1 MCVCVCVLI
10 IFFWGGG
17 GGGGGGGE
25 GASPVRV
32 KDPILLI
39 HGSFKESSP
48 YKTGVYYIVYLLSI
62 LERDCSSMHR
72 RKEDKLQH

>member
-10 IFFWGGG
+10 IFFGGG
-17 GGGGGGGE
+17 GREGGE

-39 HGSFKESSP
+39 HGSLKESSP
-48 YKTGVYYIVYLLSI
+48 YKTATKPEFITLNT
-62 LERDCSSMHR
+62 CSAY
-72 RKEDKLQH
+72 

>member
-1 MCVCVCVLI
+1 MCVCVCFNHF
-10 IFFWGGG
+10 FFWGGG
-17 GGGGGGGE
+17 GGGGV

-39 HGSFKESSP
+39 HGSLKESSP
-48 YKTGVYYIVYLLSI
+48 YKTGVYYIEYLLSI

-72 RKEDKLQH
+72 RKEDKL

>member
-1 MCVCVCVLI
+1 ME
-10 IFFWGGG
+10 
-17 GGGGGGGE
+17 GGE
-25 GASPVRV
+25 GASVRV

-39 HGSFKESSP
+39 HGSLKESSP
-48 YKTGVYYIVYLLSI
+48 YKTGVYYIEYLLSI

>member
-1 MCVCVCVLI
+1 MCVCVCVCFNH
-10 IFFWGGG
+10 FFWGGM
-17 GGGGGGGE
+17 GGGGGE
-25 GASPVRV
+25 GAFPVRV

-39 HGSFKESSP
+39 HGSLKESSP
-48 YKTGVYYIVYLLSI
+48 YKTGVYYIEYLLSI

>member
-1 MCVCVCVLI
+1 MCVCFNH
-10 IFFWGGG
+10 FFLGGG
-17 GGGGGGGE
+17 GVGVEGGE

-39 HGSFKESSP
+39 HGSLKESSP
-48 YKTGVYYIVYLLSI
+48 YKTGVYYIEYLLSI
-62 LERDCSSMHR
+62 LERDCSSIHR